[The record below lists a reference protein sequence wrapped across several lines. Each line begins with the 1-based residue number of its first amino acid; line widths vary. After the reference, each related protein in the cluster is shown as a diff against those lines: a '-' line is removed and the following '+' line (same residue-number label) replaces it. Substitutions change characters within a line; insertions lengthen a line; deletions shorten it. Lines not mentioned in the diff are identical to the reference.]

1 MSNFLDALQNYSG
14 ILLLSLLI
22 LVIILL
28 ICTFNLSL
36 GLSRLNKKYKIFM
49 KGKDGQ
55 SLEKLFKRK
64 FDMIEK
70 LASNSE
76 INREDIQK
84 LEKLYN
90 SSLHK
95 YGIVKYDAFED
106 MGGKLSFVLAL
117 LDKEN
122 TGFLLNAIHSR
133 ENCFLYIKEIVNGE
147 SYIMLSEEE
156 VEALKRAVNFGIE
169 ESEFD
174 ILFPNH
180 RKYKIWWILCKP

>member
-117 LDKEN
+117 LDNEN

-174 ILFPNH
+174 I
-180 RKYKIWWILCKP
+180 